1 MTLKLVSKVISY
13 NPNVFN
19 LAIQRV
25 MGLKIQNILS
35 EEIKSNKNS
44 PDHLNQDLSDD
55 QEIKN

>member
-19 LAIQRV
+19 LAIQRI
-25 MGLKIQNILS
+25 MGLKINNILS
-35 EEIKSNKNS
+35 EEIKSNTDS
-44 PDHLNQDLSDD
+44 PDHLNHGGDD

>member
-1 MTLKLVSKVISY
+1 
-13 NPNVFN
+13 
-19 LAIQRV
+19 

-35 EEIKSNKNS
+35 EEIKSNNNS